1 MNKIL
6 NIALLSILIFFSNNM
21 MAQANDPMKFIGKG
35 IRPLEKHRVVAGGHE
50 QTMIIGSEGNVH
62 NRVTVVY
69 LVPDNFQGPMRPP
82 RITAV
87 VWHDL
92 GEGKEFCSFQTTHLN
107 IDPDTR
113 EMSRITLEQKIN
125 DDVANII
132 LDLIYGR
139 TEYQD
144 LSDIKLLRAES
155 PKIAQPHIK
164 KLYGKMVIGE

>member
-1 MNKIL
+1 MNKIRNL
-6 NIALLSILIFFSNNM
+6 VLLAILLLFSNNM
-21 MAQANDPMKFIGKG
+21 IAQANDPMKFIEKG
-35 IRPLEKHRVVAGGHE
+35 VTVLEKHRVVAGGHE
-50 QTMIIGSEGNVH
+50 QTMVIVSAGTDVKSVG
-62 NRVTVVY
+62 TVFI
-69 LVPDNFQGPMRPP
+69 VPDKFQGPMSPP

-92 GEGKEFCSFQTTHLN
+92 GEGKEFCSFQTRHHN

-113 EMSRITLEQKIN
+113 EESIITLEQKVN

-139 TEYQD
+139 TKYRD
-144 LSDIKLLRAES
+144 LTWIKLYRTES
-155 PKIAQPHIK
+155 PQIAKPHIE